1 MRGMSRRSRLAGAA
15 VSTAAALAVFA
26 ALGGVGLASVAVGV
40 AQYQYGKV
48 TICHKGKNT
57 ISISVNAWPAH
68 AAHGDTEG
76 PCAAQAKAKKAKKK
90 DGAPVAAPSSA
101 QKGKKGKKGKKG
113 GATSTAPTSDTTT
126 TSSGRGNGRGQGKGK
141 K

>member
-15 VSTAAALAVFA
+15 VTTAAALAAFVT
-26 ALGGVGLASVAVGV
+26 LGGVGLASIAVGV

-57 ISISVNAWPAH
+57 ISVAVRSWPAH
-68 AAHGDTEG
+68 AAHGDTQG
-76 PCAAQAKAKKAKKK
+76 TCAAAAKAKKGKKK
-90 DGAPVAAPSSA
+90 DGAPAAAPSSA
-101 QKGKKGKKGKKG
+101 KKGKKG
-113 GATSTAPTSDTTT
+113 GATSTAPSSDTTT
-126 TSSGRGNGRGQGKGK
+126 SSSGNGNGQGKGNGKGK